1 MHSLQKRRNQIERN
15 RSGMWIQWKRME
27 SDNKRRKMEKSN
39 TCNLIFIFE
48 CFWKKGTNYLEV
60 TSMTDEL
67 SHELFDEE
75 TFNFYAPV
83 EEQNEVSFL
92 LLV

>member
-1 MHSLQKRRNQIERN
+1 
-15 RSGMWIQWKRME
+15 
-27 SDNKRRKMEKSN
+27 MEKSN

-75 TFNFYAPV
+75 TFNFYAPNRKLTV